1 MPWLRICRIPPEL
14 LSTFLDHWVAG
25 ASVVVGQKVS
35 SEESFV
41 FYSLRG
47 LYYRLIDRISDVR
60 LLQHVT
66 GFGLYDRRVLEILR
80 TFSDP
85 YPYLRGMITEIGL
98 PYTIVPYHQP
108 LRRRGITKNNLFTLF
123 DLAMLGV
130 TSYSKLPLRLAT
142 MGGFVLSALSLIVAV
157 VYLVAKLLFWD
168 ALPAGYAPAVIGIFF
183 LGSVQIFLIGLLGEY
198 IGAILTHVRNRPLVV
213 EQSRVG
219 NWPKELS

>member
-1 MPWLRICRIPPEL
+1 
-14 LSTFLDHWVAG
+14 
-25 ASVVVGQKVS
+25 
-35 SEESFV
+35 
-41 FYSLRG
+41 

-108 LRRRGITKNNLFTLF
+108 QRRRGITKNNLFTLF

-183 LGSVQIFLIGLLGEY
+183 LGSVQVFLIGLLGEY